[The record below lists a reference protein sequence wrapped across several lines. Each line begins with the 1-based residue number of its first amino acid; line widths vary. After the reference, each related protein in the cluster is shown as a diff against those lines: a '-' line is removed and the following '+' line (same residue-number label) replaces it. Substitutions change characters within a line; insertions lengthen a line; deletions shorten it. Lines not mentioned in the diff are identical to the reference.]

1 MTRFRKNDVFIYAF
15 LTACYIG
22 LRTGEVF
29 ALTWDDIDFE
39 NKTIK
44 IKHNVYAKNKD
55 DKGKW
60 FLGDTKTETGE
71 RQIYIC
77 DTLLKIL
84 NVYKEKQY
92 INKKKYG
99 NKYYSYYLEEVRNKY
114 GKITE
119 YRIIENENS
128 RKVKNKINLVFVNR
142 MGKYS
147 GTESIRY
154 PFKIIH
160 NKLGLENCRFYDLRG
175 TYATKILRSG
185 AEIRDVADL
194 LGHRKIQTTEDYY
207 ISSTE
212 ETRKNANELS
222 EKTIRSDV
230 IDKIINF
237 KKFQQKD

>member
-1 MTRFRKNDVFIYAF
+1 M
-15 LTACYIG
+15 
-22 LRTGEVF
+22 
-29 ALTWDDIDFE
+29 
-39 NKTIK
+39 
-44 IKHNVYAKNKD
+44 
-55 DKGKW
+55 
-60 FLGDTKTETGE
+60 GDTKTETGE

-99 NKYYSYYLEEVRNKY
+99 NKYYSYYLEESRNKH

-119 YRIIENENS
+119 YRIIQNENS
-128 RKVKNKINLVFVNR
+128 RKVKNKINLVFVNQ

-194 LGHRKIQTTEDYY
+194 LGHRKIETTEDYY

-212 ETRKNANELS
+212 ETRKKANELL
-222 EKTIRSDV
+222 ENTIKLDM

-237 KKFQQKD
+237 KKFQ